1 MRLAFFGLGTMGRPM
16 ALNLI
21 GKGHDVAV
29 YDNAAA
35 ATARFGNERCRVATT
50 PQEAA
55 RGCEVVIAML
65 PSSREVRET
74 MLGTSGAAP
83 VMPAGTLFIDMS
95 TGSASDSMEL
105 NRELAARGIRMLDAP
120 VGRTPE
126 DAARGTLMIIVGGR
140 EEDVAFARPLFE
152 AMADTIHH
160 MGPVGSGIR
169 TKLVN
174 NYMSMVNMLLVA
186 EALTLAAKCGLDRS
200 RVVQVLSGTTAGRG
214 QLNVNYPKKVL
225 AGDVTPDF
233 PLRMGLKDIGLA
245 LELGAEVGAPL
256 SLGSTA
262 REYFALARPWGRE
275 DQDCTA
281 MLLLLEDIARVASGS
296 DAANTGDEKIHL

>member
-1 MRLAFFGLGTMGRPM
+1 M
-16 ALNLI
+16 ARNLI
-21 GKGHDVAV
+21 VKGHDLAV
-29 YDNAAA
+29 YDIAPNSS
-35 ATARFGNERCRVATT
+35 ARFEKEPCRIATS
-50 PQEAA
+50 PKDAA
-55 RGCEVVIAML
+55 RDTDVVITML

-74 MLGTSGAAP
+74 VIGPLGAAAA
-83 VMPAGTLFIDMS
+83 MPAGALLIDMS
-95 TGSASDSMEL
+95 TGAASDSDSL
-105 NRELAARGIRMLDAP
+105 ADELAQRDIRMLDAP

-126 DAARGTLMIIVGGR
+126 DAERGTLMVIVGGR
-140 EEDVAFARPLFE
+140 EEDVVFARPLFE
-152 AMADTIHH
+152 AMADTIHY
-160 MGPVGSGIR
+160 MGPGGSGIR

-225 AGDVTPDF
+225 AGDITPDF

-245 LELGAEVGAPL
+245 LDLGAEVGAPL

-262 REYFALARPWGRE
+262 REYFALARSWGRE
-275 DQDCTA
+275 NQDCTA
-281 MLLLLEDIARVASGS
+281 MLLLLEDIARVATTSEPG
-296 DAANTGDEKIHL
+296 T